1 MLIFNLTSL
10 KSTEHI
16 LQSKIYLLKRR
27 KPKGGKKKKQL
38 MFRLNVGC
46 LPGMASK
53 HQIDIA
59 LGRQKPEWHSY
70 DISESVVSCRQ
81 NRKSGDSLLGLTL
94 EIKRSKGSFRM
105 VPFKKLVKIT
115 SQPFVLIFSED
126 NQNQTASTSASKKHD
141 IYGEIGDLLRAKAAE
156 GILPE
161 NFRLPKLADTKHQL
175 EKRSIKDKTHLHQ
188 NVDLKLDS
196 QSHLEHLD
204 FNSDVFAQKYFE
216 AAVKSYDFTKN
227 SRSDFINVLL
237 AFIDNIIKSVSVN
250 RHIYHF
256 HQTELISTNKT
267 IQGKDISNS
276 EVLTKKHNLNLTNDK
291 TSGKVLLSKT
301 AKKHREKT
309 DGYLNTIQ
317 TLTFQNRT
325 KRAISDKL
333 RYSTEVKESNTAET
347 TVNTI
352 QVIDENYLQS
362 SSSDKFHRGRRRNRK
377 KKLHKSPRRHKK
389 KRRKNRKLP
398 FWWTKHDSR
407 HHAQDMKLLCKRK
420 SLMVD
425 FSQLGWDDWI
435 ISPKSFNAHFC
446 EGSCSFPIIK
456 VSTKLN

>member
-27 KPKGGKKKKQL
+27 KPKGGKKKQV
-38 MFRLNVGC
+38 MFRLSIGC

-53 HQIDIA
+53 HQIEIA

-81 NRKSGDSLLGLTL
+81 NRKNGDSLLGLTL

-105 VPFKKLVKIT
+105 VAFKRLVKST

-126 NQNQTASTSASKKHD
+126 NQNQTTSTSTSKKHSD
-141 IYGEIGDLLRAKAAE
+141 IYGEIGDLLRAKANAE

-161 NFRLPKLADTKHQL
+161 KFRLPQLADAKHQIA
-175 EKRSIKDKTHLHQ
+175 KRSIKDKTHLQQ
-188 NVDLKLDS
+188 NADLKLNS

-204 FNSDVFAQKYFE
+204 LNSDVFAQKYFE
-216 AAVKSYDFTKN
+216 AVVKSYDFTKN

-237 AFIDNIIKSVSVN
+237 TFMNSIINSVSVN
-250 RHIYHF
+250 RHKYHF
-256 HQTELISTNKT
+256 HQTEKISTNKT
-267 IQGKDISNS
+267 IQGKAISNYA
-276 EVLTKKHNLNLTNDK
+276 VLTKKHHLNLTNVK
-291 TSGKVLLSKT
+291 TSEKVLFSKSG
-301 AKKHREKT
+301 
-309 DGYLNTIQ
+309 DYLNT
-317 TLTFQNRT
+317 TETWTFQNRT

-333 RYSTEVKESNTAET
+333 RYSTEEKESNAAET

-377 KKLHKSPRRHKK
+377 KKVRKSSRRHNK

-407 HHAQDMKLLCKRK
+407 LHAQDMKLLCKRK

-435 ISPKSFNAHFC
+435 ISPKSFNAHYC

-456 VSTKLN
+456 VSIKFN